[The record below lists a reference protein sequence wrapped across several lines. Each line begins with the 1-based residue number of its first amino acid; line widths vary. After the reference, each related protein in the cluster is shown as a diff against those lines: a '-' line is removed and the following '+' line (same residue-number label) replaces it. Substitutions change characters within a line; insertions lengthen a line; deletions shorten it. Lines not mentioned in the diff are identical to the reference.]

1 MGATSVT
8 GVGAGAAEPNRGPG
22 NNRNN
27 YVSLLDPHVVL
38 TGTVYP
44 NNGEETVTLPSNLKD
59 VPEKLT
65 CLVAGKGHAVDKNLD
80 GDGLVE
86 SFTIY
91 GAKKSILDYIVVKDP
106 SSNFTS
112 DMTD

>member
-27 YVSLLDPHVVL
+27 YVSLLDAHIVY
-38 TGTVYP
+38 TGKAYP
-44 NNGEETVTLPSNLKD
+44 NNGTVTITLPSNLKD
-59 VPEKLT
+59 LPEKLT
-65 CLVAGKGHAVDKNLD
+65 CLVAGKGWTTDKNLD

-86 SFTIY
+86 SFDIF
-91 GAKKSILDYIVVKDP
+91 GAKKTDIDFVIVKDP
-106 SSNFTS
+106 SANFGTNIG
-112 DMTD
+112 

>member
-27 YVSLLDPHVVL
+27 YVSLLDPHVIFS
-38 TGTVYP
+38 GTVYP
-44 NNGEETVTLPSNLKD
+44 NNGTDTVTLPSNLKD
-59 VPEKLT
+59 IPENLT
-65 CLVAGKGHAVDKNLD
+65 CLVAGKGYAVNKILD

-86 SFTIY
+86 SFTIF
-91 GAKKSILDYIVVKDP
+91 GAKKAALDFMVVKNP
-106 SSNFTS
+106 SSNFST
-112 DMTD
+112 DMTP